1 MKEVAEQTGRFF
13 EGYAG
18 QFDEIYM
25 IQTQKGLTGWLNSA
39 FEPAC

>member
-1 MKEVAEQTGRFF
+1 MEETTRKAGEFF

-25 IQTQKGLTGWLNSA
+25 IQRQKDFKG
-39 FEPAC
+39 